1 MISDIVQSTMP
12 SLSNNDDHR
21 LIYWRHSHPL
31 QLIWYRF
38 LQRAKRRFTNQ
49 LKGKRYTWEEHGKQ
63 AVHIALQ
70 RYDKK
75 LPSDCKMV
83 LTWKL
88 GVDHCDMDDLVL
100 LPRHEAETRARRKGR
115 PNKRQDRTKN
125 RLHDQTEQQ
134 LLQALM

>member
-1 MISDIVQSTMP
+1 MTSNIVQS
-12 SLSNNDDHR
+12 SSDDR

-38 LQRAKRRFTNQ
+38 LQRAKRRFTTQ
-49 LKGKRYTWEEHGKQ
+49 LKEKRFTWEEQGKQ
-63 AVHIALQ
+63 AVKIALQ
-70 RYDKK
+70 RYDKE

-88 GVDHCDMDDLVL
+88 GVDQCDMDDLVL

-115 PNKRQDRTKN
+115 PNKRHN
-125 RLHDQTEQQ
+125 RIRLQNQTEQQ